1 MSRGCN
7 CEVAGK
13 SLCPHRTYILVG
25 GRWSIDRDTRNGI
38 VGHSCYEEKQ
48 SRGFHGGGN
57 SMDRRAFTDKWQTSS
72 YLKLRME
79 PAMHIVRKRDSLAVG
94 TVSTKA
100 TMQNK
105 PGLFKEQ

>member
-1 MSRGCN
+1 
-7 CEVAGK
+7 
-13 SLCPHRTYILVG
+13 
-25 GRWSIDRDTRNGI
+25 
-38 VGHSCYEEKQ
+38 
-48 SRGFHGGGN
+48 
-57 SMDRRAFTDKWQTSS
+57 MDRRAFTDKWQTSS